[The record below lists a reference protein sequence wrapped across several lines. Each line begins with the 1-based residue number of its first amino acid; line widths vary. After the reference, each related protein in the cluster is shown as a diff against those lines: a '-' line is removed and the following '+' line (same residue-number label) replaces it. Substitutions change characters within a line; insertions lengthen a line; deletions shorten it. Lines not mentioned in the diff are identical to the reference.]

1 MKNLVIFGAT
11 GSIGNSTIEF
21 VKSCPEKFKIIGLSA
36 RSRIKELKQLS
47 ETFKVPYVVVE
58 KEEDAKIL
66 SSSLNYSAQVLWGDE
81 GLKDLA
87 SLDLV
92 DIAVI
97 GISGIKAL
105 IPTYY
110 ALKSGKRVAIANKEC
125 IIAVGSFLK
134 EIAKY
139 HKAELLPVDSEHS
152 AFFQLLQKEKKEHIE
167 KLIITASG
175 GPFYKTPIKEFSK
188 ITPEMAV
195 SHPTWKMGKKISVD
209 SATLMN
215 KGFEVLEA
223 MVLFDFPLDK
233 IEVVIHPQSLVHGII
248 KLIDGCYLMHL
259 SPPDMKIAIAYALNY
274 PERIKLPI
282 KSLDL
287 TTTKYLIFEKPNFKK
302 FPCLKLAYKVGKLGG
317 VYPLI
322 LEAADE
328 VVVDAFLNRK
338 ITFDKISYF
347 LEKTLN
353 EFKIPSINL
362 KDINETLEF
371 HKKVC
376 EFTENL
382 IKKSCL

>member
-21 VKSCPEKFKIIGLSA
+21 VKSCPDKFKIIGLSA

-110 ALKSGKRVAIANKEC
+110 ALKAGKRVAIANKEC
-125 IIAVGSFLK
+125 IISVGSFLK
-134 EIAKY
+134 EVAK
-139 HKAELLPVDSEHS
+139 KSGAELLPVDSEHS

-188 ITPEMAV
+188 ITPEMAI

-259 SPPDMKIAIAYALNY
+259 SSPDMKIAIAYALNY

-287 TTTKYLIFEKPNFKK
+287 TATKYLIFEKPNFKK